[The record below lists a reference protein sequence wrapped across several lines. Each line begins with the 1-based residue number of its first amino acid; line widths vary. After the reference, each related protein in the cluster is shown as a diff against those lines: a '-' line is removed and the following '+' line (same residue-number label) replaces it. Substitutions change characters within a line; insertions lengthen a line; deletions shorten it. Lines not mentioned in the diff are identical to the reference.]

1 MSQYRHEVG
10 AGSVIEAH
18 RHDGEHQLL
27 YVSNGIFAT
36 TTEHGTWVA
45 SAQRAI
51 WTPAQTWHE
60 HRVYGHALVH
70 LFRFPPGEAL
80 FPGDRPTMI
89 AVPGLL
95 RELLMACTE
104 PGLPEPEARR
114 LRAVIRDRVR
124 RADLAPLTLPAA
136 RDPRLVDA
144 CRLVTDDLSRPRTI
158 TWLAARTGTSDRH
171 LARLFRSEF
180 GTTYP
185 QWRTGVRVFQAM
197 IELSGGATVTET
209 AHRCGWAT
217 TSAFV
222 DTFARTTGQ
231 TPGAYRAA
239 EAG

>member
-1 MSQYRHEVG
+1 
-10 AGSVIEAH
+10 
-18 RHDGEHQLL
+18 
-27 YVSNGIFAT
+27 
-36 TTEHGTWVA
+36 
-45 SAQRAI
+45 
-51 WTPAQTWHE
+51 
-60 HRVYGHALVH
+60 
-70 LFRFPPGEAL
+70 
-80 FPGDRPTMI
+80 
-89 AVPGLL
+89 
-95 RELLMACTE
+95 MACTE
-104 PGLPEPEARR
+104 PGLPEPDAR

-136 RDPRLVDA
+136 RDPRLADA
-144 CRLVTDDLSRPRTI
+144 CALVTAELSRPRTI

-231 TPGAYRAA
+231 TPGAHRAA